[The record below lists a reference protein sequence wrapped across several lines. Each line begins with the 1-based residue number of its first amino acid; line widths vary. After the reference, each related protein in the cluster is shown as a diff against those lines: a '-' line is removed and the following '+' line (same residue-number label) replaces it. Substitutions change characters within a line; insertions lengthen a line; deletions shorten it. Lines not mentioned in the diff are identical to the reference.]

1 MKRNGRFLA
10 AVSVNEVVN
19 MGWLEFM
26 LESGTLPV
34 EFK

>member
-1 MKRNGRFLA
+1 MKRNGRYSA

>member
-1 MKRNGRFLA
+1 MKRNGRYSA
-10 AVSVNEVVN
+10 AVSVSKVVN

-26 LESGTLPV
+26 LESGALPV

>member
-1 MKRNGRFLA
+1 MKRNGRYSA
-10 AVSVNEVVN
+10 ADSVNEVVN

-26 LESGTLPV
+26 LESGALPV

>member
-1 MKRNGRFLA
+1 MKRSGRYSA

-26 LESGTLPV
+26 LESGALPV

>member
-1 MKRNGRFLA
+1 MKRNGRCIA
-10 AVSVNEVVN
+10 AVSVSKVVN

-26 LESGTLPV
+26 LESGTFPV